1 MAKNAWFWIYHG
13 TNAPWNYNDTRYTI
27 RLALQIT
34 TFDKTAEATVKQLLF
49 QTTLH
54 PTKTIFI
61 SLFGWSEYSAGEN
74 LLHILHGKHSSVKIQ
89 QYKHQKKV

>member
-1 MAKNAWFWIYHG
+1 MGQN
-13 TNAPWNYNDTRYTI
+13 TPWNYNDTSYTI
-27 RLALQIT
+27 RLAPQIT

-54 PTKTIFI
+54 PTI